1 MGIIQRIFGY
11 KSKID
16 LSHKLDNKNNGLN
29 ESQINYIVKIHIC
42 GNSERK
48 RRVIDLLFKDNIKN
62 EKLKSRGDNEFRTAD
77 FYWITK
83 IYKDEELIDENFIK
97 NMEDNIIMKDKADED
112 LKIKH
117 HVMLYF
123 GNDINLDLVLKK
135 FSLVNLPRII
145 VVNDKEIEIKESN
158 KKRYVKNIICNN
170 MDDKEL
176 NKYIVSSLWELDCY
190 FNEKGN
196 QMYRYAPSNI
206 LKEMNS
212 DNSFFSINILLTGMS
227 RAGKSTFINL
237 LSGKL
242 IALETNEAQSV
253 TLKFS
258 EYYMYR
264 DDNKKE
270 HGGLKLIDTPGICDK
285 DEVNSKTYEIL
296 NDYVK
301 NEKKEI
307 GKQLH
312 FILFFFMEN
321 SPLGNSEKILKL
333 LNDYDY
339 PVFFIINKSFD
350 DSDDGRSQSIQ
361 STILFLRQNN
371 CNNLA
376 KPDNFIQ
383 VNIKKSKRL
392 EFYGVDDIFA
402 KLEKYINDKHF
413 LDKSILDKMN
423 KFQDDFRLSQIPE
436 SNKDINEVKN
446 NINDFCNE
454 LTTKNLLFRK
464 MNLENIKEHGRKI
477 TIDLVKNIILLSKLK
492 NVFPEKIN
500 NFPIISFLQAYMIK
514 EIGGGYGFDFS
525 SVSFCFKK
533 FDKDISKFK
542 ELNFISNGNE
552 YESQI
557 NPNNNEII
565 QYNREY
571 NRDELNN
578 KINNMWKSSD
588 QEVIERLVN
597 RIHEITSKIDNG
609 QRDEKE
615 VNIDNIKSIADL
627 CQKYFEEELD
637 ETNGLPFFIYFYNKN
652 ISLMEDI
659 KYYSKKKDWEKD
671 EIEIIK
677 K

>member
-1 MGIIQRIFGY
+1 
-11 KSKID
+11 
-16 LSHKLDNKNNGLN
+16 
-29 ESQINYIVKIHIC
+29 
-42 GNSERK
+42 
-48 RRVIDLLFKDNIKN
+48 
-62 EKLKSRGDNEFRTAD
+62 
-77 FYWITK
+77 
-83 IYKDEELIDENFIK
+83 
-97 NMEDNIIMKDKADED
+97 
-112 LKIKH
+112 
-117 HVMLYF
+117 
-123 GNDINLDLVLKK
+123 
-135 FSLVNLPRII
+135 
-145 VVNDKEIEIKESN
+145 
-158 KKRYVKNIICNN
+158 
-170 MDDKEL
+170 
-176 NKYIVSSLWELDCY
+176 
-190 FNEKGN
+190 
-196 QMYRYAPSNI
+196 
-206 LKEMNS
+206 
-212 DNSFFSINILLTGMS
+212 
-227 RAGKSTFINL
+227 
-237 LSGKL
+237 
-242 IALETNEAQSV
+242 
-253 TLKFS
+253 
-258 EYYMYR
+258 MYR

-312 FILFFFMEN
+312 FILFFFNEN
-321 SPLGNSEKILKL
+321 NPLGNSEKILKL
-333 LNDYDY
+333 LNKYDY
-339 PVFFIINKSFD
+339 PVFFIINRSID
-350 DSDDGRSQSIQ
+350 DSDDGKSPSIQ
-361 STILFLRQNN
+361 STILFLKQNN

-376 KPDNFIQ
+376 NPDNFIP
-383 VNIKKSKRL
+383 VNIKKSKRFG
-392 EFYGVDDIFA
+392 FYGVDDIFS
-402 KLEKYINDKHF
+402 KIEKYINDNHF
-413 LDKSILDKMN
+413 LDKDILDKMN
-423 KFQDDFRLSQIPE
+423 KFQDEFRLSQIPE

-446 NINDFCNE
+446 NINNFCNE
-454 LTTKNLLFRK
+454 ITTENLLFRK

-542 ELNFISNGNE
+542 ELNFIINENE

>member
-16 LSHKLDNKNNGLN
+16 LSHKLDNKNNGIN
-29 ESQINYIVKIHIC
+29 EEQINYIVKIHIC

-176 NKYIVSSLWELDCY
+176 NKYIVSLLWELDCY

-312 FILFFFMEN
+312 FILFFFNEN
-321 SPLGNSEKILKL
+321 NPLGNSEKILKL
-333 LNDYDY
+333 LNKYDY
-339 PVFFIINKSFD
+339 PVFFIINRSID
-350 DSDDGRSQSIQ
+350 DSDDGKSPSIQ
-361 STILFLRQNN
+361 STILFLKQNN

-376 KPDNFIQ
+376 NPDNFIP
-383 VNIKKSKRL
+383 VNIKKSKRFG
-392 EFYGVDDIFA
+392 FYGVDDIFS
-402 KLEKYINDKHF
+402 KIEKYINDNHF
-413 LDKSILDKMN
+413 LDKDILDKMN
-423 KFQDDFRLSQIPE
+423 KFQDEFRLSQIPE

-446 NINDFCNE
+446 NINNFCNE
-454 LTTKNLLFRK
+454 ITTENLLFRK